1 MNNITVLLYFAW
13 HKYRSDY
20 FYIYLRDNLK
30 NVKKILSFWLVVCTN
45 IFSQNSAI

>member
-1 MNNITVLLYFAW
+1 MNNITVLFYFAW

-30 NVKKILSFWLVVCTN
+30 NVNKN
-45 IFSQNSAI
+45 IIVLTGSM